1 MLYMLLKSLILP
13 PGCFFILVVIG
24 WLVGKWRPR
33 LGRVLLWA
41 LLVVGYLAT
50 TPFLA
55 GELLA
60 PLQRYQPVDV
70 QKPDSHVGAIVV
82 LGAGI
87 NYSAPEY
94 WNPEAPPFGFD
105 VADALSLQRIAYAA
119 YLARATG
126 KPLLLSGGATRPS
139 SDRTVAKAMSVTLA
153 RDFGITPRWLE
164 ERSTTTQSNA
174 VYSAKLLHAEGIDKI
189 YLVTHA
195 WHMPRALI
203 AFEGTGIEVI
213 PAPTG
218 FVSRSGDTW
227 HDFIPSAQGLLL
239 TYYAVHEWLGIAW
252 YRIKVVT

>member
-24 WLVGKWRPR
+24 CLVRKWRPR

-174 VYSAKLLHAEGIDKI
+174 VYAAELLHAEGIDRI

-203 AFEGTGIEVI
+203 AFEDTGIEVI

-218 FVSRSGDTW
+218 FVSRSERTW

-252 YRIKVVT
+252 YRIKVVK